1 MRLSDGDRE
10 LLKEL
15 LTSLVFHIGKGNFMF
30 PMKRNNIF
38 LGLGFVVIAR

>member
-15 LTSLVFHIGKGNFMF
+15 LTSLDFHIGKGNFMF
-30 PMKRNNIF
+30 PVKRNSIF
-38 LGLGFVVIAR
+38 LGLAFVIIRR